1 MTTENDARA
10 WREAGYRIGGGTL
23 RGLEGKLG
31 GGTIRGLEG
40 KLGYLKRMAECAR

>member
-31 GGTIRGLEG
+31 
-40 KLGYLKRMAECAR
+40 YLKRMAECAR